1 MAQEFQ
7 TADEFHGYLRNK
19 AVEDEAFRARLLS
32 EPKAVMEEEL
42 DMKVPDDFTIEVHEN
57 TANTAHLVLPPRL
70 PSPKKNCSTSVAATP
85 WTGAAPFERA
95 VNVMLP
101 AQSGQHPT
109 RKGK

>member
-57 TANTAHLVLPPRL
+57 TANTAHLVLPPSAAL
-70 PSPKKNCSTSVAATP
+70 AEEELQYISGGHAMDWCSPV
-85 WTGAAPFERA
+85 
-95 VNVMLP
+95 
-101 AQSGQHPT
+101 
-109 RKGK
+109 